1 MPMLLTGPWVISTGK
16 PGRLRLGRTHKGNAM
31 QKKAVALGL
40 ALSLLAM
47 PMIVQAG
54 SHEIAKETDDL
65 AMIWDI
71 LIIRPLSLVAMVA
84 GAVIYVPAALITEAG
99 NNDLKPIK
107 DTFLRAPYK
116 YAIERPLGHFN
127 E

>member
-1 MPMLLTGPWVISTGK
+1 MPMPSKGPWENLNRK
-16 PGRLRLGRTHKGNAM
+16 PGNFRPGRTLQGIAM
-31 QKKAVALGL
+31 KRKAVALAL
-40 ALSLLAM
+40 ALSLAS
-47 PMIVQAG
+47 PMLVQAG

-65 AMIWDI
+65 AMIWDL

-84 GAVIYVPAALITEAG
+84 GAVFYIPAALVTEAG

>member
-1 MPMLLTGPWVISTGK
+1 
-16 PGRLRLGRTHKGNAM
+16 
-31 QKKAVALGL
+31 
-40 ALSLLAM
+40 
-47 PMIVQAG
+47 
-54 SHEIAKETDDL
+54 
-65 AMIWDI
+65 MIWDI

>member
-1 MPMLLTGPWVISTGK
+1 M
-16 PGRLRLGRTHKGNAM
+16 
-31 QKKAVALGL
+31 KKKVVALGL
-40 ALSLLAM
+40 ALSLLAA
-47 PMIVQAG
+47 PMLVQAG
-54 SHEIAKETDDL
+54 SHEIARETDDL
-65 AMIWDI
+65 AMIWDL

-84 GAVIYVPAALITEAG
+84 GAVIYVPAAMITEAG

>member
-1 MPMLLTGPWVISTGK
+1 
-16 PGRLRLGRTHKGNAM
+16 M

-65 AMIWDI
+65 GYSD
-71 LIIRPLSLVAMVA
+71 
-84 GAVIYVPAALITEAG
+84 Y
-99 NNDLKPIK
+99 
-107 DTFLRAPYK
+107 
-116 YAIERPLGHFN
+116 
-127 E
+127 

>member
-1 MPMLLTGPWVISTGK
+1 MPLKGPWVISTGK
-16 PGRLRLGRTHKGNAM
+16 PGNFRLGRTLKGNAM
-31 QKKAVALGL
+31 KKKVVALGL
-40 ALSLLAM
+40 ALSLLAS
-47 PMIVQAG
+47 PMLVHAG

-65 AMIWDI
+65 AMIWDL
-71 LIIRPLSLVAMVA
+71 LIIRPLSLAAMVA
-84 GAVIYVPAALITEAG
+84 GAIIYVPAALVTEAG
-99 NNDLKPIK
+99 NNDMKPIK